1 MLLPQFGKED
11 GRDAVAEEDGRYIYN
26 KGAVAVVPQRCGYG
40 LAERHHAGQES
51 QVKAGDGKERP
62 GIDLPGIFPFLVG
75 KAETPRF
82 KPQHQNHLK
91 DGDVGHKL
99 RNHAVLYLRKHTGVQ
114 GHEHK
119 VENPCKD
126 GTETVDGGFS
136 GQLFERICH
145 IIAKLLIFAENISK
159 AMKKFMYIVLAAA
172 AIVACKGR
180 GGNKENVE
188 PAPVEPTDTV
198 VAMAAAKALPATPV
212 FDIVTNMG
220 TITVRLF
227 SDTPLHRNNFEKL
240 ALSGYYDDLLFH
252 RVINGFMIQGGD
264 PYTRDTSKVEL
275 YGQGGPSYTIPAEMR
290 DSEGNPLHRHV
301 KGALAAARR
310 GDIANPFKESSGSQF
325 YIVQNPDN
333 CKHLD
338 GEYTV
343 FGETVSGFNVIDKIA
358 GVKTDRLDR
367 PVSDVRIIS
376 IKPDKEL
383 NQMQSSGTDIAE
395 EKTE

>member
-1 MLLPQFGKED
+1 
-11 GRDAVAEEDGRYIYN
+11 
-26 KGAVAVVPQRCGYG
+26 
-40 LAERHHAGQES
+40 
-51 QVKAGDGKERP
+51 
-62 GIDLPGIFPFLVG
+62 
-75 KAETPRF
+75 
-82 KPQHQNHLK
+82 
-91 DGDVGHKL
+91 
-99 RNHAVLYLRKHTGVQ
+99 
-114 GHEHK
+114 
-119 VENPCKD
+119 
-126 GTETVDGGFS
+126 
-136 GQLFERICH
+136 
-145 IIAKLLIFAENISK
+145 
-159 AMKKFMYIVLAAA
+159 MKKFMYIVLAVA
-172 AIVACKGR
+172 AIAACKGR
-180 GGNKENVE
+180 GGNKEIVE
-188 PAPVEPTDTV
+188 PAPVEPTDTA
-198 VAMAAAKALPATPV
+198 VAVAAAKALPASPV

-290 DSEGNPLHRHV
+290 DPEGNPLHRHV